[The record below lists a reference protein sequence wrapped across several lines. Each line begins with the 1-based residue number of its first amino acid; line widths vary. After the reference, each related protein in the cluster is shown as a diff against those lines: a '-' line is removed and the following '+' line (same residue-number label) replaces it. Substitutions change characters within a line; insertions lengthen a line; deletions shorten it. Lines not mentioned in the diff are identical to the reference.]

1 MPSIRLNR
9 IKKNGERLA
18 QNKDFLNERQKCLPK
33 GDFKNAFRHSADCNF
48 HFYQSAWRR
57 IQLFVFS
64 PFGMAPNSVFCVFA
78 FRRGAEFNFLRFR
91 LSAWRRIQFFCVFA
105 FRRGAEFNFLR
116 FRLSA
121 WRRLQFFQFS
131 PFGAT
136 PIAVFSV
143 FVFRRDAD
151 CSFCFHLSARNSRT
165 ELTADFCKQKNSA
178 SCPQTISSNGMIPR
192 AEFDRFPAVE
202 KFRELSAR
210 AFMKHCYDTQVI
222 PNSKTFVLAFFSESA
237 IKKHKNLKRI

>member
-1 MPSIRLNR
+1 MPIAIFIFTN
-9 IKKNGERLA
+9 
-18 QNKDFLNERQKCLPK
+18 
-33 GDFKNAFRHSADCNF
+33 
-48 HFYQSAWRR
+48 
-57 IQLFVFS
+57 
-64 PFGMAPNSVFCVFA
+64 
-78 FRRGAEFNFLRFR
+78 RRGAESSFLCFH
-91 LSAWRRIQFFCVFA
+91 LSAWRRIQFFAFSPFGVAPNSIFCVFA
-105 FRRGAEFNFLR
+105 FRRGTESNF
-116 FRLSA
+116 FV
-121 WRRLQFFQFS
+121 FS
-131 PFGAT
+131 PFGVA

-143 FVFRRDAD
+143 FAFRRDAD

-165 ELTADFCKQKNSA
+165 ELTADFCKRKNSA